1 MDEQLDEEII
11 ELLTNNNVS
20 AVWRIWVVC
29 LLCSWCQRVFESAG
43 QLPLPA
49 PTPRADWPQ
58 PCLAAHPS
66 PPKQVPTLSWAE
78 MEHSIYE
85 GVCWDIDQSRGKNK
99 LPVTKLPTLDDKN
112 AGQGAHIGGG
122 CFGDVFL
129 GEAGLTRQRQTAV
142 VLLPGL
148 PFGSCRATSPP
159 PNPPALL
166 SSSSLAAMYRGRL
179 VAVKFLTGAGARF
192 RLQGLKRELEAA
204 CADSTRCTFAT
215 AQAVFLGSRTRPP
228 AIVYEWMKFSS
239 LDVKA
244 R

>member
-1 MDEQLDEEII
+1 MEKAIEEGWSYSGDE
-11 ELLTNNNVS
+11 
-20 AVWRIWVVC
+20 
-29 LLCSWCQRVFESAG
+29 
-43 QLPLPA
+43 
-49 PTPRADWPQ
+49 
-58 PCLAAHPS
+58 
-66 PPKQVPTLSWAE
+66 
-78 MEHSIYE
+78 
-85 GVCWDIDQSRGKNK
+85 SRGKNA
-99 LPVTKLPTLDDKN
+99 LPVTTLPTLDAKSN
-112 AGQGAHIGGG
+112 AGQGANIGGG
-122 CFGDVFL
+122 CFGEVFL
-129 GEAGLTRQRQTAV
+129 GEAGLTRQRQAAV